1 MITLSHHFALFMLT
15 WTISL
20 SINKYYALA
29 FLPAA
34 SNSGSSL
41 SHTATANRIP
51 NKSSRSITQHYFKS
65 PLIQEA
71 FEQCVVD
78 RNVDPDHMIDLLE
91 NLSKV
96 HDLQGPNH
104 HQSYDWQKDLQGSFE
119 FVFSSAI
126 AEIPLVGKKLF
137 RGYYLPMREII
148 HFDFPHQTMGME
160 VKLLPLP
167 NFPTFTLQAHDL
179 AWDPEEAEVTYQFDG
194 KDNTSVWKI
203 LYADGHLLVAN
214 CSVHL
219 GLVVLSRIPPLE
231 LRALNEERRGH
242 TTDKRQQLD

>member
-1 MITLSHHFALFMLT
+1 MPHHFTLFMLT
-15 WTISL
+15 WISL
-20 SINKYYALA
+20 SIKYYALA
-29 FLPAA
+29 FLPA
-34 SNSGSSL
+34 SNSRSSL

-51 NKSSRSITQHYFKS
+51 KKSSRSISQLYFKS

-71 FEQCVVD
+71 LQQCVVD
-78 RNVDPDHMIDLLE
+78 RNVDPDQMIDLLE

-104 HQSYDWQKDLQGSFE
+104 HQSYDLQKDLQGSFE

-126 AEIPLVGKKLF
+126 AEIPLVGKNLF
-137 RGYYLPMREII
+137 HGYYLPMREII

-160 VKLLPLP
+160 VKFLPLP
-167 NFPTFTLQAHDL
+167 SFPTFTLRAHDL

-194 KDNTSVWKI
+194 KENISVWKI

-219 GLVVLSRIPPLE
+219 GLVVLRRIIPPLE
-231 LRALNEERRGH
+231 LQKHGTRNGRGH
-242 TTDKRQQLD
+242 ATDKRQHLD